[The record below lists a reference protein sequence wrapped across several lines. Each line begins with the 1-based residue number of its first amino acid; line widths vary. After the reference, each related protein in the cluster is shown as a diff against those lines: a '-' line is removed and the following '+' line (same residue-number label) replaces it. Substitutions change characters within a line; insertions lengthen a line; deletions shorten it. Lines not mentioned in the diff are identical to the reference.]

1 MPLVESVKR
10 RLVACS
16 GGYCQN
22 PDCRCWLFEIHA
34 GGTLVSLEELA
45 HIIGKTSRSP
55 RGRVRYDK
63 SALDRFDNIILLCP
77 TCHTRIDKSP
87 EQFPPSLLRQWKR
100 DHQATIADSL
110 ASPACRSRA
119 ELQSKVAALLARNR
133 DIHQTF
139 GPGMPATDMV
149 TEERVSAWRSLAVNE
164 VVPNNRRIVALF
176 RANTHLLAADE
187 HPVVEQFA
195 IHAAGFEH
203 NQLSGRP
210 VPNLPRFPHGIYKI
224 LAEA

>member
-77 TCHTRIDKSP
+77 TC
-87 EQFPPSLLRQWKR
+87 QWKR

-203 NQLSGRP
+203 NQLSGHP